1 MLYLILMLAVLT
13 PGASFLLLPNPVA
26 ESGGKYSQ
34 SDTNSNASDTEQDGF
49 NDSQDPST
57 AANQLVQLAQQSR
70 KRKSP
75 SKDDDGETEGS
86 DEDNSQEEDLTHWT
100 NPNYNKSKQIKTARQ
115 STSPVQNNGSQSV
128 TPDSDSGAANQGRS
142 FCTGYQQ
149 ELNSKSKK
157 QLDLY
162 SKQAL
167 MLVAKNKIFK
177 TVKFTKYEPNP
188 DTNKRQEVKDLLESS
203 GCSAALLVASSMKM
217 DPNSAQFKDQWPTF
231 KRVVEKKISARRSTV
246 TGAMKSQAERKLRWL
261 VTAPLCDVLM
271 LYKNKALTS
280 FFCLCWYRGLF

>member
-1 MLYLILMLAVLT
+1 MLYFINAGCIHD
-13 PGASFLLLPNPVA
+13 PRCFLLLQPNPIA
-26 ESGGKYSQ
+26 ELGGKYSQ
-34 SDTNSNASDTEQDGF
+34 SDTNSNASDTEQDEF

-86 DEDNSQEEDLTHWT
+86 DEDNSQEEHLTHWT
-100 NPNYNKSKQIKTARQ
+100 NPNYNKSKHIKTARQ

-188 DTNKRQEVKDLLESS
+188 DRNQRQEVKDLLENS
-203 GCSAALLVASSMKM
+203 GCSAAVLVASTMKM

-271 LYKNKALTS
+271 FYKNKALTS
-280 FFCLCWYRGLF
+280 FFCHRLHRGLF